1 MNLTLND
8 DFLGVSEPVSSY
20 CILWRKFALFLFL
33 LSYSFWYSFF
43 IISIWLFCLL
53 QILLL
58 MHFYFF
64 IHIFHLYFYFIL
76 LLRHLTNIYLHT
88 NFQLFNNQ
96 ILFYRFLSSYIL
108 KNYVFFC
115 KIHSLF
121 IGNQKSLISTNYFY
135 LMLFYQNFKLK
146 SKRSLDKFSRPY
158 KIDFYSFKKIL
169 SLALKLKKLILI
181 SIWDYLLIIIQLKD
195 FRWKF

>member
-1 MNLTLND
+1 
-8 DFLGVSEPVSSY
+8 
-20 CILWRKFALFLFL
+20 
-33 LSYSFWYSFF
+33 
-43 IISIWLFCLL
+43 
-53 QILLL
+53 

-64 IHIFHLYFYFIL
+64 IHIFHLYFYYIL

-146 SKRSLDKFSRPY
+146 SKRSLTNFRDLTKLIF
-158 KIDFYSFKKIL
+158 IL
-169 SLALKLKKLILI
+169 SKRY
-181 SIWDYLLIIIQLKD
+181 YLWL
-195 FRWKF
+195 